1 MTTVRL
7 ARSRGR
13 LFALACLASIVV
25 GGGAGLAM
33 EYPLAL
39 TLEARAKNETAT
51 VTSKLSIRIERL
63 LADAPYKRVSD
74 ALRFGGYPNFLNTLR
89 PLPVIGTITLGTR
102 KVDLRYARESQEQ
115 GKTRLLLVADR
126 PLFFLGSEPS
136 KPRAGY
142 ELTIVELF
150 FDDKGAGTGRMAGA
164 ARVKPTPDGGVAL
177 DDFADVE
184 VQLSTNAN
192 RQ

>member
-1 MTTVRL
+1 MTVRF
-7 ARSRGR
+7 ARNR
-13 LFALACLASIVV
+13 LRLSALAFLTTIVV
-25 GGGAGLAM
+25 CGGAGLAM
-33 EYPLAL
+33 EYPLTL
-39 TLEARAKNETAT
+39 TLDARAKNETAT

-74 ALRFGGYPNFLNTLR
+74 ALRYGGYPNFLNTLR
-89 PLPVIGTITLGTR
+89 PLPVIGTITLGAR

-115 GKTRLLLVADR
+115 GKTRLVLVADR
-126 PLFFLGSEPS
+126 PLFFLGNEPA

-164 ARVKPTPDGGVAL
+164 ARVKPNPEGGVVL

-184 VQLSTNAN
+184 VQLSTSAN
-192 RQ
+192 RP

>member
-1 MTTVRL
+1 MTVRF
-7 ARSRGR
+7 ARNPGR
-13 LFALACLASIVV
+13 LFALVLLTAIVV
-25 GGGAGLAM
+25 WGGAGQAM

-39 TLEARAKNETAT
+39 TLDARAKNETAT

-74 ALRFGGYPNFLNTLR
+74 ALRFGGYPNFLNALR

-102 KVDLRYARESQEQ
+102 KVDLRYAWESQEQ
-115 GKTRLLLVADR
+115 GKTRLVLAADR
-126 PLFFLGSEPS
+126 PLFFLGGEPA

-142 ELTIVELF
+142 ELTIVELV
-150 FDDKGAGTGRMAGA
+150 FDDKGAATGRMAGA
-164 ARVKPTPDGGVAL
+164 ARVKPTGDGGVAL

-184 VQLSTNAN
+184 VQLSGNAN
-192 RQ
+192 RP

>member
-1 MTTVRL
+1 MTVRF
-7 ARSRGR
+7 ARNPGR
-13 LFALACLASIVV
+13 LFALVLLTAIVV
-25 GGGAGLAM
+25 WGGAGQAM

-39 TLEARAKNETAT
+39 TLDARAKNETAT

-115 GKTRLLLVADR
+115 GKTRLVLAADR
-126 PLFFLGSEPS
+126 PLFFLGGEPA

-142 ELTIVELF
+142 ELTIVELV
-150 FDDKGAGTGRMAGA
+150 FDDKGAATGRMAGA
-164 ARVKPTPDGGVAL
+164 ARVKPTGDGGVAL

-184 VQLSTNAN
+184 VQHSGNAN
-192 RQ
+192 RP

>member
-1 MTTVRL
+1 V
-7 ARSRGR
+7 
-13 LFALACLASIVV
+13 C
-25 GGGAGLAM
+25 GGAGLAM
-33 EYPLAL
+33 EYPLTL
-39 TLEARAKNETAT
+39 TLDARAKNETAT

-74 ALRFGGYPNFLNTLR
+74 ALRYGGYPNFLNTLR
-89 PLPVIGTITLGTR
+89 PLPVIGTITLGAR

-115 GKTRLLLVADR
+115 GKTRLVLVADR
-126 PLFFLGSEPS
+126 PLFFLGNEPA

-150 FDDKGAGTGRMAGA
+150 FDEKGAGTGRMAGA
-164 ARVKPTPDGGVAL
+164 ARVKPNPEGGVVL

-184 VQLSTNAN
+184 VQLSTSAN
-192 RQ
+192 RP